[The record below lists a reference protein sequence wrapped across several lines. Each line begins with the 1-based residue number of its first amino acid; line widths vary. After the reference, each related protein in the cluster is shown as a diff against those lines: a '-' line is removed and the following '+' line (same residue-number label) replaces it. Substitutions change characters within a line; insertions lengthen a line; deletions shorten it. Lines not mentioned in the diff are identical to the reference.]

1 MAVRFSELLADT
13 YTEILPPVVS
23 DAELDAEAIADADLV
38 LLDVAGDN
46 GAVAAIAGTLPAE
59 FGRGWFRF
67 RDRLHA
73 DPDEGLILAL
83 PSPFR
88 EGGVVW
94 IVRANSALELERMTR
109 DFRRDLHAWAEF
121 RNGETVAS
129 GFFVPEEL
137 DVRPGG

>member
-1 MAVRFSELLADT
+1 
-13 YTEILPPVVS
+13 
-23 DAELDAEAIADADLV
+23 
-38 LLDVAGDN
+38 
-46 GAVAAIAGTLPAE
+46 VAAIADTLPAE
-59 FGRGWFRF
+59 LGRGWFRF

-88 EGGVVW
+88 EGGVIW

-121 RNGETVAS
+121 RGGGPVER
-129 GFFVPEEL
+129 GFFVPDAV
-137 DVRPGG
+137 DVRPEG